1 MAEQGA
7 GKWGS
12 MVKAD
17 VLAPA
22 KLAFESTKISAKIS
36 FPFGGLALSKGE
48 GEESLLVDCLRI
60 YTGSTSQKMITG
72 TPFVY
77 ECLSRYG

>member
-7 GKWGS
+7 GKRGS

-17 VLAPA
+17 MLAPA

-36 FPFGGLALSKGE
+36 FPFGGLALSEEGGE
-48 GEESLLVDCLRI
+48 GTPAWGLSENLNLRH
-60 YTGSTSQKMITG
+60 ITEG
-72 TPFVY
+72 DYRCPFVY